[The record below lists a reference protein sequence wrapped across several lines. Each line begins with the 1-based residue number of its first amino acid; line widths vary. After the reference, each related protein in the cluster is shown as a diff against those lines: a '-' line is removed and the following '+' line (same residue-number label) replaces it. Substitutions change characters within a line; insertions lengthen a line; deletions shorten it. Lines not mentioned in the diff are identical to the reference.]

1 MEEVSVKNINR
12 YPVYLMFQDKARF
25 GRMCDPRTCWAPAP
39 LRPVV
44 NLALVREYEYVF
56 GAVCPKTWHLDY
68 MFAPNMKTENMSIF
82 LQQVS
87 KAHPNRFVIMVVDG
101 ASSHKGKELIIL
113 SNIALILLPPY
124 SPELNPTERIWN
136 VVRRDFF
143 ANRYFENLDQAIEQ
157 ADFALSEIKSDRKAL
172 KSLTYWPW
180 IDAIFNAN

>member
-1 MEEVSVKNINR
+1 
-12 YPVYLMFQDKARF
+12 
-25 GRMCDPRTCWAPAP
+25 
-39 LRPVV
+39 
-44 NLALVREYEYVF
+44 
-56 GAVCPKTWHLDY
+56 
-68 MFAPNMKTENMSIF
+68 MFASNMKTENMSLF

-101 ASSHKGKELIIL
+101 ASSHKGKELRIP
-113 SNIALILLPPY
+113 SNITLVLLPPY

-157 ADFALSEIKSDRKAL
+157 ANFALSVIKSDHKAL

-180 IDAIFNAN
+180 ISAILNAN